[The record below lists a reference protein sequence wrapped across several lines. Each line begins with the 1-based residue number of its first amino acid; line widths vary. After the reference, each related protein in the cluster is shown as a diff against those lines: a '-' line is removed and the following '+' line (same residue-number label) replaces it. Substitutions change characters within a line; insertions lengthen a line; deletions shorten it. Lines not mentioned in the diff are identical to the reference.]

1 MLTSCAPHPPTP
13 TEGKVMLDYSQ
24 TRAPCD
30 FHLPTFLPLPFP
42 GLTSLLAQLHP
53 DSPCFIC
60 LHGSE
65 TQQLQ
70 FPRLH
75 RLSVRNLTSD
85 TTSFPQ
91 LQGMP
96 SLWSPPAA
104 LGQPRSE
111 DPVEQDKKAGW
122 QCQENPVLSGPASC
136 QSRGQP
142 AALLQA

>member
-1 MLTSCAPHPPTP
+1 MCNSREYNKFWQSIEYDMIMNVNFMCPPHPTPPP

-24 TRAPCD
+24 TPAPCD
-30 FHLPTFLPLPFP
+30 FYLPTFFTLPFP

-60 LHGSE
+60 LRGSE
-65 TQQLQ
+65 AQPLQ

-75 RLSVRNLTSD
+75 GLSVRNLTSD

-91 LQGMP
+91 LQGML

-104 LGQPRSE
+104 LGQPLSV
-111 DPVEQDKKAGW
+111 DPVEQDKKAG
-122 QCQENPVLSGPASC
+122 
-136 QSRGQP
+136 
-142 AALLQA
+142 